1 MAKFKSEDL
10 LNELTNDVHNL
21 VAAAEHLKGSD
32 KGKLIYQI
40 DKKQWSIVQIL
51 EHLNAYGRYY
61 LPIIEQELTSASSD
75 TKEAWFTSGYWG
87 EMFVKKMKPAN
98 IYEVKNKMK
107 AMKSFSFPNSLNVE
121 TVLTEYLE
129 QKQKLLQLLNL
140 AKDRNL
146 NNIRIPITI
155 SKFIRLKLGDVFRFL
170 IAHEQRHM
178 IQARNTLKGTGI
190 STERFPVIFSTSGA
204 ATV

>member
-40 DKKQWSIVQIL
+40 DKNKWSVVQIL

-61 LPIIEQELTSASSD
+61 LPLMEEQLTTAPATAKD
-75 TKEAWFTSGYWG
+75 AWFQSGYWG
-87 EMFVKKMKPAN
+87 EKFVRSIKPSN
-98 IYEVKNKMK
+98 VFEIKNKMK
-107 AMKSFSFPNSLNVE
+107 ALKSYSFPNSLNVD
-121 TVLTEYLE
+121 TVLAEYLQ
-129 QKQKLLQLLNL
+129 QKQKLIQLLEL
-140 AKDRNL
+140 AKDKNL
-146 NNIRIPITI
+146 NALRIPITI
-155 SKFIRLKLGDVFRFL
+155 SKFIRLRIGDVFRFL

-190 STERFPVIFSTSGA
+190 STDKFPVILQ
-204 ATV
+204 ATAR

>member
-1 MAKFKSEDL
+1 MAKFKSEEL
-10 LNELTNDVHNL
+10 LGELTNDVHNL
-21 VAAAEHLKGSD
+21 IAAAEHLKGSD

-61 LPIIEQELTSASSD
+61 LPLIEKELTSGTSRAKD
-75 TKEAWFTSGYWG
+75 AWFTSGYWG
-87 EMFVKKMKPAN
+87 EMFVKKMKPTN
-98 IYEVKNKMK
+98 VYQVKNKMK
-107 AMKSFSFPNSLNVE
+107 TSKAFSFPNNLNVD

-129 QKQKLLQLLNL
+129 QKQKLLQLLEL
-140 AKDRNL
+140 SKSADL
-146 NNIRIPITI
+146 DGVRIPITS
-155 SKFIRLKLGDVFRFL
+155 SKFIRLKLGDVLRFL

-190 STERFPVIFSTSGA
+190 STDKFPVILQGVA
-204 ATV
+204 Q